1 MQNWRMAACAALL
14 IAVAAAAVSAHM
26 AVSKTMP
33 EADAILSTSPAEVQV
48 WFTQAPDPAV
58 SRLALDGASGEIAL
72 SELDIRDDRSLRAAV
87 PSRLAS
93 GSYTV
98 RWRAAGDDGHT
109 QRGEFSFTVRAA
121 D

>member
-1 MQNWRMAACAALL
+1 MQSWRIAGCAALVVAT
-14 IAVAAAAVSAHM
+14 AVAVVSAHM

-33 EADAILSTSPAEVQV
+33 EADTVLVASPAEIQV

-58 SRLALDGASGEIAL
+58 SRLTLEGASGEIAL
-72 SELDIRDDRSLRAAV
+72 SELDIRDDSSLHAAV
-87 PSRLAS
+87 PSTLAS

-98 RWRAAGDDGHT
+98 HWRAAGNDGHT
-109 QRGEFSFTVRAA
+109 QRGEFSFTVHAA